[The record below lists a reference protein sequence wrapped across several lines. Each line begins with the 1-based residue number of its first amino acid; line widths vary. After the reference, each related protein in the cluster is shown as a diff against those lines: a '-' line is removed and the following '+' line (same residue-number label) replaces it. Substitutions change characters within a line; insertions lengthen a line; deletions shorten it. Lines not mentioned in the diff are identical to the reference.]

1 MAIKPKTMTTQEYV
15 KKEAD
20 NLTEIA
26 IPGTMES
33 ETGMIA
39 KQEYKNGAYHGL
51 SVGIELAKDF
61 QPWVDRG
68 YIKVRDKYMLK
79 YGRIEDIE
87 SYKTTSE
94 LFEIFLTERNEK

>member
-1 MAIKPKTMTTQEYV
+1 MTTQEYV

-51 SVGIELAKDF
+51 SAGIELAKEF
-61 QPWVDRG
+61 AEW
-68 YIKVRDKYMLK
+68 
-79 YGRIEDIE
+79 IEDNGFIKLNNGSWTE
-87 SYKTTSE
+87 PMGFIIKAKTTSE
-94 LFEIFLTERNEK
+94 LFEIFLTERNEKN